1 VALSYLLQRLLLAI
15 PVIVLVSL
23 VVFGLMHFLPGD
35 PASTMLSQFGGSA
48 ADIDRLR
55 SELGLNDP
63 MPVQF
68 GRFVWSALHGDLG
81 RSLFNRRPVV
91 DQILIQVPSTVEL
104 AAAAMLLALVVGIP
118 LGVLSA
124 VSQRSWLDGAA
135 MIVSLLGVS
144 VPNFWLAL
152 VLILVFSLGLHWL
165 PSTGSEGIQHLILP
179 AVALGAAS
187 IGLVARLV
195 RSSMLEVLRQEY
207 MVTARS
213 KGLGA
218 LSVHVGHGLR
228 NSLIPVITIVGLQ
241 IGNLLAGAVVI
252 ETVFA
257 RQGIGRLLIGA
268 IQQKDYPLVQGAVLF
283 VTVSYVIVNVFVDW
297 VYAVVDPRI
306 RLGGR

>member
-1 VALSYLLQRLLLAI
+1 
-15 PVIVLVSL
+15 
-23 VVFGLMHFLPGD
+23 
-35 PASTMLSQFGGSA
+35 
-48 ADIDRLR
+48 
-55 SELGLNDP
+55 

-91 DQILIQVPSTVEL
+91 DQILIQLPSTVEL
-104 AAAAMLLALVVGIP
+104 AAAAMILALVIGIP

-124 VSQRSWLDGAA
+124 VNQRSWLDGAA

-213 KGLGA
+213 KGLGGF
-218 LSVHVGHGLR
+218 SVHVRHGLR

-283 VTVSYVIVNVFVDW
+283 VTVSYVIVNVLVDW